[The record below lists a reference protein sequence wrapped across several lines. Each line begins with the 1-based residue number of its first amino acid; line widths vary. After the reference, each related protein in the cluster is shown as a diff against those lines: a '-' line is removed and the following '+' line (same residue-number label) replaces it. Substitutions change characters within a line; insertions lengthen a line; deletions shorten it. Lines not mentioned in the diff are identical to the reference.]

1 MMAMEKPIIAAINGV
16 AVGAGFEMAMLCDFR
31 YAAPAIRM
39 GDLHVQRNLVP
50 DVGVPWTLPR
60 IVGWSKAC
68 EMILGGDMVTS
79 EEALEMGMVNRVVPA
94 ETLLD
99 ATYGYAEK
107 LASNA
112 PIAMKLCKRM
122 MRRSYDVGFDETLHL
137 GLMLDG
143 YLMEMDD
150 FKEALAALGEK
161 RKPIFVGK

>member
-1 MMAMEKPIIAAINGV
+1 
-16 AVGAGFEMAMLCDFR
+16 
-31 YAAPAIRM
+31 
-39 GDLHVQRNLVP
+39 
-50 DVGVPWTLPR
+50 
-60 IVGWSKAC
+60 
-68 EMILGGDMVTS
+68 MVTS